1 MSAETRARARARR
14 KRVKEILFSIVAMA
28 IVLAM
33 GVNWESLIL

>member
-1 MSAETRARARARR
+1 MSAETRARARASRR
-14 KRVKEILFSIVAMA
+14 RVKEIFFSIMSMA